1 MPIDKFPSTGGLDSN
16 VISITANTGSLINA
30 NGINFNNTST
40 VTVVVAQGPT
50 SNIANVSLTAQSRVT
65 SLGIVLALGG

>member
-30 NGINFNNTST
+30 NSVNFNNTST
-40 VTVVVAQGPT
+40 ITVAVGQGAT
-50 SNIANVSLTAQSRVT
+50 SNIANVSFTAQTRVT